1 MAWCVSLE
9 KAARVALCAAGL
21 SMPLSAA
28 ALAQSGTGPG
38 ATPGD
43 VRIGVLTDKSS
54 IFSDLV
60 GDGSVLAAQMAID
73 DFIASEKPGFK
84 VSLLSADHSSKAD
97 VASAIARNWFDQEGV
112 DMIGDLAGASV
123 SLAVSKLAPQYNKVV
138 LVSAAAQNS
147 LTNEDCQPTV
157 LHWTFNSYG
166 VARTTA
172 REVMKQGIDSWYFL
186 TADYAGGHSLERDA
200 SAVVTAGGGKILGS
214 TRHPFNNADFS
225 SMLLMAQASGAKAI
239 GIASAGNDLVT
250 EIKQANEY
258 GITRKQTLVGLNVFL
273 LDVHGLGLEMAQGM
287 YLTSAFYWDMDDE
300 TRAWSKRFFEKRQ
313 RMPTMPQAGLY
324 SGVLHY
330 LKAVKAG
337 GTKEAKA
344 VVAKMR
350 ETPVRDMFAR
360 NGKLREDGLME
371 HDLYLFQV
379 KTPAESKYPWDYYN
393 LKKVVPGDQAFQP
406 LSESTCPF
414 VKKP

>member
-1 MAWCVSLE
+1 MTWCASLE
-9 KAARVALCAAGL
+9 KATRVAVYAAGL
-21 SMPLSAA
+21 LGAVSAT
-28 ALAQSGTGPG
+28 ALAQSAAP
-38 ATPGD
+38 ASEAPKD

-60 GDGSVLAAQMAID
+60 GDGSVQAAQMAID
-73 DFIASEKPGFK
+73 DFIAAEKPEFK
-84 VSLLSADHSSKAD
+84 ISLVSADHSSKAD
-97 VASAIARNWFDQEGV
+97 VASSIARRWFDQDGV
-112 DMIGDLAGASV
+112 DLIGDVAGASV
-123 SLAVSKLAPQYNKVV
+123 ALAVSKLAPQYNKVV

-147 LTNEDCQPTV
+147 LTNEECLPTV

-172 REVMKQGIDSWYFL
+172 REMMKQGKDTWYFM
-186 TADYAGGHSLERDA
+186 TADYAGGHSLEQDA
-200 SAVVTAGGGKILGS
+200 ATVVKGAGGKILGV
-214 TRHPFNNADFS
+214 TRHPFNTADFS
-225 SMLLMAQASGAKAI
+225 SPLLVAQSSGAKVI
-239 GIASAGNDLVT
+239 GLASAGNDLVT
-250 EIKQANEY
+250 SIKQANEY
-258 GITRKQTLVGLNVFL
+258 GISKQQTLVGLNVFL
-273 LDVHGLGLEMAQGM
+273 LDVHALGLDMAQGM
-287 YLTSAFYWDMDDE
+287 YLTSAFYWDLDEE
-300 TRAWSKRFFEKRQ
+300 TRAWARRFFEKRQ

-330 LKAVKAG
+330 LKAIKAG

-350 ETPVRDMFAR
+350 EIPVQDMFAR

-379 KTPAESKYPWDYYN
+379 KSPAESKYPWDYYS
-393 LKKVVPGDQAFQP
+393 LKQVVPGAEAFQP
-406 LSESTCPF
+406 LSQSTCPH